1 MHNKNIILH
10 VIKMFYSEFCTIFVS
25 DSVVYQM
32 FINNIYLLI
41 RNTHLF
47 FLILHKNGVYQPT
60 GGAGVEPPP
69 PVKICT
75 MKNLLQSQH
84 KNVTYFSISTNSVYT
99 CLKLSFCVTEH
110 GLQNFDNV
118 YLRIYLFICFLLFEN
133 IVNTLGSTL

>member
-47 FLILHKNGVYQPT
+47 FLFCTKT
-60 GGAGVEPPP
+60 GFISRRAGPGLNPP
-69 PVKICT
+69 PVKIFT

-133 IVNTLGSTL
+133 IVNTLVSTL